1 MGGMRQARFR
11 QSMRSALL
19 RFARKFGAT
28 VKDENGRLL
37 GRALII
43 PFRGRIHVI
52 GLETP
57 VRLVWSPQARLTY
70 WKQEIQ
76 FAQHAAPDFPK
87 VPKEENGSGDESPA
101 HHT

>member
-1 MGGMRQARFR
+1 
-11 QSMRSALL
+11 MRSALL
-19 RFARKFGAT
+19 RFARTFGAV
-28 VKDENGRLL
+28 VKDERGRVL

-57 VRLVWSPQARLTY
+57 VRLVWSPQSRLTY
-70 WKQEIQ
+70 WKQEIR

-87 VPKEENGSGDESPA
+87 VAKEEDGPDTAAA
-101 HHT
+101 HDT

>member
-1 MGGMRQARFR
+1 MTRRDLIRRLGLAIARTIGARVVDQATG
-11 QSMRSALL
+11 Q
-19 RFARKFGAT
+19 T
-28 VKDENGRLL
+28 L

-43 PFRGRIHVI
+43 PWRGKIHVI

-57 VRLVWSPQARLTY
+57 VRLVWSPQNRLTY
-70 WKQEIQ
+70 WKQEIR

-87 VPKEENGSGDESPA
+87 VRKEEGGPDAAAA